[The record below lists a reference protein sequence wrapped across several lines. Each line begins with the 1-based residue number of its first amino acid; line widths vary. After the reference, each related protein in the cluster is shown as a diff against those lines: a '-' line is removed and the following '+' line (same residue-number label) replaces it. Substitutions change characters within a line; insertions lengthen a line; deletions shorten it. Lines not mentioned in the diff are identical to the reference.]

1 MRCWLV
7 LASLLAGA
15 AGWAGVYEDG
25 LAAKQA
31 GRHDE
36 AARLLQRAVATQP
49 ENAEAWFH
57 YGTVLGWLNR
67 HDEALAALRRGLA
80 LAPQDFDLRLGEA
93 RVLAWKADYAAA
105 ENRLTQL
112 QREFPDNLDAMI
124 LRGRVAGWRGDPQNA
139 RQLYEAALQADPQQ
153 VDALTGL
160 GDLAAAE
167 GDAQA
172 ARPLYERAITLDAS
186 PDNLRRLEALDRA
199 TQARF
204 DFGLT
209 GSTFARQPAREDWWS
224 AYASYSQKLGGW
236 DAWLRYEHGERFGL
250 QDEAF
255 ELGVS
260 GTVAGFLRATLFGGF
275 SPDASHSAEHYADA
289 ALHWRLYGD
298 LGPLGAGRL
307 LTETRRAEYA
317 LSGLWTTRLGWE
329 QELAKGWTVNA
340 RWLHFLYDDGGAAD
354 GWMAWLQC
362 EPRERWLIRFGAG
375 QSVESL
381 TSQTLRTGGQT
392 LTSWT
397 LFAGVVV
404 PVSERWH
411 VRFDLEREEV
421 QGSVVRYGAG
431 LGAGVR
437 F

>member
-1 MRCWLV
+1 MTR
-7 LASLLAGA
+7 APLLALLLLSTSA
-15 AGWAGVYEDG
+15 WAGVYEQG

-31 GRHDE
+31 GRHAE
-36 AARLLQRAVATQP
+36 AAMLLQQAAAAQP
-49 ENAEAWFH
+49 GNAEAWFH

-67 HDEALAALRRGLA
+67 HAEALAALRRGLA
-80 LAPQDFDLRLGEA
+80 LAPHDFDLRLAEA
-93 RVLAWKADYAAA
+93 RVLAWTADYPAA
-105 ENRLTQL
+105 EDRLAQL
-112 QREFPDNLDAMI
+112 QREFPDNPEVMV
-124 LRGRVAGWRGDPQNA
+124 LRGRVAVWRGDAQRA
-139 RQLYEAALQADPQQ
+139 RQLYAAVLQADPQQ

-167 GDAQA
+167 GDVQA
-172 ARPLYERAITLDAS
+172 ARPLYERAIALDAS
-186 PDNLRRLEALDRA
+186 PDNLRRLETLRR
-199 TQARF
+199 TPQARL

-209 GSTFARQPAREDWWS
+209 GSTFVRQPPREDWWS

-236 DAWLRYEHGERFGL
+236 DAWLRYEHAERFGL
-250 QDEAF
+250 EDESF

-289 ALHWRLYGD
+289 ALHWRLYGE

-307 LTETRRAEYA
+307 LTEARRAEYA

-329 QELAKGWTVNA
+329 QELAKGWTLNA
-340 RWLHFLYDDGGAAD
+340 RWLHFLYDQGGSAD

-397 LFAGVVV
+397 LFAGVVA

-411 VRFDLEREEV
+411 VRCDLEREEV
-421 QGSVVRYGAG
+421 QDSVIRLGVSLGAG
-431 LGAGVR
+431 LR

>member
-1 MRCWLV
+1 MRRRIV
-7 LASLLAGA
+7 LASLLAST

-25 LAAKQA
+25 VAAKQA

-36 AARLLQRAVATQP
+36 AAALLQRATTAQP
-49 ENAEAWFH
+49 GNPEAWFH

-67 HDEALAALRRGLA
+67 HAEALASLRRGLA
-80 LAPQDFDLRLGEA
+80 LAPHDFDLRLAEA
-93 RVLAWKADYAAA
+93 RVLAWMADYAAA
-105 ENRLTQL
+105 EDRLAQL

-167 GDAQA
+167 GDAPA

-250 QDEAF
+250 QDESF

-275 SPDASHSAEHYADA
+275 SPDASHSPEHYADA
-289 ALHWRLYGD
+289 ALHWRLYD
-298 LGPLGAGRL
+298 ELGPFGTGRL
-307 LTETRRAEYA
+307 LTEARQAEYA

-329 QELAKGWTVNA
+329 QELAKGWTFNA
-340 RWLHFLYDDGGAAD
+340 RWLHFLYDGGGSAD

-362 EPRERWLIRFGAG
+362 EPRERWLLRFGAG

-381 TSQTLRTGGQT
+381 TSQTLRTSGQT